1 MINFRTGVCSLFL
14 SGLLF
19 AEIHAEGQDEQ
30 SCGCGPR
37 PMRVTARHIE
47 ANGVGYDQGYTT
59 LEGFFSQESNYKLRF
74 LDVRGHVF
82 NNGKFAANAG
92 LGLRYLSDR
101 IWGGNVY
108 YDYRQ
113 TSRRDYQQISAGLE
127 SLGIRWDFRL
137 NGYLPLTNTSKFTS
151 DATFDSFEDHYMIV
165 ARKREFALKGAN
177 AEVGYHLDSIRF
189 PLYLAAGPYY
199 LQGKGKQT
207 WGGSLRIA
215 ADLSSYI
222 RIEGNTSYDSLFHW
236 IGQGQVS
243 LIFPFGGRRQIKASR
258 GCCCADLLAL
268 AQRAI
273 QPVDRNEI
281 IPIDTGR
288 KKTAAVN
295 PSTGQPYYFYF
306 VDNTSSSDGTFESP
320 FSSLIAAQN
329 ASTVNDIIY
338 VYPGDG
344 TNTNYNQGITLKTNQ
359 KLFGSGVAHPLNTS
373 LGAVTIPQQ
382 TESLPIITNP
392 GASAAV
398 VTIADNNEI
407 AGLHLASS
415 ATGQRLIENEL
426 SASLKTN
433 IFVRDNS
440 LDVLHANSFG
450 TILNSVGGT
459 VKFMN
464 NQVLGDIA
472 ATSTLGLFVGAV
484 KAPSLNV
491 TVSGNTISQVRGNG
505 VLVSLDP
512 SAPSTSIVASVDIHD
527 NLISVSGTA
536 TGISIQAVGVGAETV
551 SAEVNIARN
560 TISGGQIGIAL
571 LPQLLPTVVIDG
583 QIIQNVISGT
593 TSNGML
599 LQASSNGQMAADVLN
614 NTMTVTAGTGFTA
627 RTLGGSST
635 ICLSYL
641 NNTSNATV
649 SFNRGGGT
657 IFNYE
662 PLSGNTPAPTL
673 TGAPTQVPA
682 GTCN

>member
-295 PSTGQPYYFYF
+295 PSTGLPYYFYF

-320 FSSLIAAQN
+320 FSTLLAAQN
-329 ASTVNDIIY
+329 ASGVNDIIY
-338 VYPGDG
+338 IYPGDG
-344 TNTNYNQGITLKTNQ
+344 TSTNYNQGITLKTNQ
-359 KLFGSGVAHPLNTS
+359 KLFGSGVAHPLDTS
-373 LGAVTIPQQ
+373 LGIVTIPQQ
-382 TESLPIITNP
+382 TESLPIITKP
-392 GASAAV
+392 GASAV
-398 VTIADNNEI
+398 VVIIADNNEI
-407 AGLHLASS
+407 AGLHLISS
-415 ATGQRLIENEL
+415 ATSQTLIENP
-426 SASLKTN
+426 SVVSQKRMN
-433 IFVRDNS
+433 IFLRDNNFE
-440 LDVLHANSFG
+440 LLHANSDG
-450 TILNSVGGT
+450 TNLISVGGE
-459 VKFMN
+459 VKIMN
-464 NQVLGDIA
+464 NQVIGNA
-472 ATSTLGLFVGAV
+472 ATGTIGFGGNSFQV
-484 KAPSLNV
+484 PSLNV
-491 TVSGNTISQVRGNG
+491 TISGNTINQVSSG
-505 VLVSLDP
+505 VSFTVDP
-512 SAPSTSIVASVDIHD
+512 ATPITAVVASFDIHD
-527 NLISVSGTA
+527 NLISLSGT
-536 TGISIQAVGVGAETV
+536 TGLGVFINALGSGVDSV
-551 SAEVNIARN
+551 SAQASVVNN
-560 TISGGQIGIAL
+560 TISGGGTGIQFRSASAASMAPIFL
-571 LPQLLPTVVIDG
+571 DG
-583 QIIQNVISGT
+583 QIIQNAILGTLVNGISLIT
-593 TSNGML
+593 TNNGRMV
-599 LQASSNGQMAADVLN
+599 AEVLN
-614 NTMTVTAGTGFTA
+614 NTMTVSGGSGFTA
-627 RTLGGSST
+627 TT
-635 ICLSYL
+635 
-641 NNTSNATV
+641 NTSLLCLRYLDNAANASVNFTRT
-649 SFNRGGGT
+649 SGT
-657 IFNYE
+657 FNYE
-662 PLSGNTPAPTL
+662 PLVGNTPAPTF
-673 TGAPTQVPA
+673 TGSPTQVSA